1 MTTSSAVARPASDL
15 FPVEIWR
22 EIIRFATSSTPT
34 SSGSSVSDQT
44 VTAGGAISFN
54 WPHTTTSGVADY
66 KPCRT
71 KHALALTSYQFW
83 HITCEFLYE
92 TVHIR
97 RAEHARDIA
106 CSPSLLDAVSK
117 WTRSLVIAPEFDIRM
132 YHAEFSPLAKQFGDD
147 VQVLLECCTRLKSL
161 VIRADAVSKR
171 LAMYELW
178 MKICRAVPM
187 GVHHLDIDDDIH
199 APSLWEPRH
208 LAETRHDA
216 YLRSLRLTAVQ
227 NSCDYDLPSLT
238 HLALYSWPIAR
249 KWTMANLTH
258 LYITYFP
265 NLPRTNTFW
274 TTPKPALKLLHFGHG
289 TDLSVFSD
297 LGQLLYFTT
306 PNLHTLEYYYYGDS
320 EMTWDPSALP
330 PSLQRVVVQTFHHW
344 PTGYKRGQLEIDL
357 TESGDDVSLLQAMAG
372 RWATLSRHLAA
383 FRVQPTILVPKGA
396 PIERLRAALRSIFE
410 EHGTQ
415 ASLAESD

>member
-1 MTTSSAVARPASDL
+1 MATSSTMVRPASEL

-22 EIIRFATSSTPT
+22 EIIRFATTNASASSA
-34 SSGSSVSDQT
+34 SSFPGQIENNT
-44 VTAGGAISFN
+44 ITFN
-54 WPHTTTSGVADY
+54 WPHTTSSGVIDD

-97 RAEHARDIA
+97 RAEHAREIA
-106 CSPSLLDAVSK
+106 GSPSLRDAVSK
-117 WTRSLVIAPEFDIRM
+117 WMRNLVLAPEFDLRM
-132 YHAEFSPLAKQFGDD
+132 YHAEFSPLAKQFGED
-147 VQVLLECCTRLKSL
+147 VQVVLGCCSKLKSL

-178 MKICRAVPM
+178 MKICRAVPL
-187 GVHHLDIDDDIH
+187 GVQHLDIDDDIH

-227 NSCDYDLPSLT
+227 NSCEYDLPSLT

-274 TTPKPALKLLHFGHG
+274 MSPKPALELLHFGYG
-289 TDLSVFSD
+289 TDLSVFPD
-297 LGQLLYFTT
+297 LARLLNCTT
-306 PNLHTLEYYYYGDS
+306 PNLNSLEYYYYGDS
-320 EMTWDPSALP
+320 EMTWDPNALP
-330 PSLQRVVVQTFHHW
+330 ASLKRVAIKTFHHW
-344 PTGYKRGQLEIDL
+344 PTGYKRGRLEIDL
-357 TESGDDVSLLQAMAG
+357 AESSEEFSLQLAIAE
-372 RWATLSRHLAA
+372 RWTTFSRHLAS
-383 FRVQPTILVPKGA
+383 FTVQPTILVPTGTL
-396 PIERLRAALRSIFE
+396 IERLKIAIRPIFE
-410 EHGTQ
+410 ECGTQ
-415 ASLAESD
+415 ACFAESS